1 MSLSR
6 LIFILT
12 FFLIILFW
20 YLVTAENMW
29 QKSIAIM
36 EDCFIISDCEEET
49 AAVESLESENIN
61 NNNFDNDNN
70 LAVKLADN
78 FKNKLK
84 LQLAD
89 ISSNNISFSENKNNN
104 NSLPPPS
111 YLQQLG
117 K

>member
-1 MSLSR
+1 M
-6 LIFILT
+6 
-12 FFLIILFW
+12 FLIILFW

-36 EDCFIISDCEEET
+36 EDCFIISEYEEET
-49 AAVESLESENIN
+49 ATEEEN
-61 NNNFDNDNN
+61 NNSCIDNDN

-84 LQLAD
+84 LQLA
-89 ISSNNISFSENKNNN
+89 NHFSGNNN
-104 NSLPPPS
+104 NHKTQRHQ
-111 YLQQLG
+111 YLQSLG

>member
-1 MSLSR
+1 
-6 LIFILT
+6 
-12 FFLIILFW
+12 
-20 YLVTAENMW
+20 MW

-36 EDCFIISDCEEET
+36 EDCFIISEYEEET
-49 AAVESLESENIN
+49 ATGEENNIN
-61 NNNFDNDNN
+61 CIDNNN

-89 ISSNNISFSENKNNN
+89 HFSENNNN
-104 NSLPPPS
+104 HKTHRHQ
-111 YLQQLG
+111 YLQSLG

>member
-1 MSLSR
+1 MVS
-6 LIFILT
+6 
-12 FFLIILFW
+12 
-20 YLVTAENMW
+20 AENMW

-36 EDCFIISDCEEET
+36 EDCFIISEYEEEEET
-49 AAVESLESENIN
+49 VDIN
-61 NNNFDNDNN
+61 CIDNNN

-89 ISSNNISFSENKNNN
+89 HNFSEKNNN
-104 NSLPPPS
+104 NYHHRNYPS
-111 YLQQLG
+111 YLQSLG

>member
-1 MSLSR
+1 
-6 LIFILT
+6 
-12 FFLIILFW
+12 
-20 YLVTAENMW
+20 MW

-36 EDCFIISDCEEET
+36 EDCFIISEYEEEEEEE
-49 AAVESLESENIN
+49 AENIN
-61 NNNFDNDNN
+61 CIDNNN

-89 ISSNNISFSENKNNN
+89 HFSENINNN
-104 NSLPPPS
+104 NHKTHHHHHPS
-111 YLQQLG
+111 YLQSLG

>member
-1 MSLSR
+1 
-6 LIFILT
+6 
-12 FFLIILFW
+12 
-20 YLVTAENMW
+20 MW

-49 AAVESLESENIN
+49 AAVESLESENII

-89 ISSNNISFSENKNNN
+89 ISSNNINFSENKNNN
-104 NSLPPPS
+104 NSLPLPS